1 MPVYYGNQ
9 INKASWRAAIRY
21 INPPDLVISFDAHI
35 PQKVRVGSGGKI
47 TLTQVRTGIEGLNAH
62 FQHIPANLAFTDPVA
77 SLFKF
82 FSYTSIP
89 MRVLCVIDWIDVMF
103 VEKLFVR
110 NDECLGHV

>member
-62 FQHIPANLAFTDPVA
+62 FQHIPANLAFTDPVT

-82 FSYTSIP
+82 YSYSSNPIRGFSEMNSID
-89 MRVLCVIDWIDVMF
+89 LIFDVN
-103 VEKLFVR
+103 LFF
-110 NDECLGHV
+110 